1 MNKFFLLLLAINAIS
16 LVTLKEA
23 LSKKINTNV
32 DPLIKGISKA
42 KESKCSTDLF
52 KQQTKI
58 DEIAKNAINDIVEG
72 EGVKITFKKASNKL
86 LEIGKSISECVGLYL
101 PEAYNKFF
109 TEKGQKEIY
118 QNINNNI
125 VKIRLYEEKIKDD
138 INNKNYNEAALSF
151 GKILSIV
158 LDSNIIQI

>member
-1 MNKFFLLLLAINAIS
+1 MNKFFLLLLAINAFS

-32 DPLIKGISKA
+32 DPLIKGISKI

-125 VKIRLYEEKIKDD
+125 VEIRLYEEKIKDD

>member
-1 MNKFFLLLLAINAIS
+1 MNKFFLLLLAINAFS

-32 DPLIKGISKA
+32 DPLIKGISKT

-58 DEIAKNAINDIVEG
+58 DEIAKNAIKDIVDG
-72 EGVKITFKKASNKL
+72 EGVKIAFKKASNKL
-86 LEIGKSISECVGLYL
+86 LEIGKSMSECVSLYL

-125 VKIRLYEEKIKDD
+125 VEIRLYEEKIKDD

-151 GKILSIV
+151 GKLLSIV

>member
-58 DEIAKNAINDIVEG
+58 DEIVKKAINDIVEG
-72 EGVKITFKKASNKL
+72 EGVKIAFKKASNKL

-109 TEKGQKEIY
+109 TEKGQKEIIY
-118 QNINNNI
+118 
-125 VKIRLYEEKIKDD
+125 IKFLR
-138 INNKNYNEAALSF
+138 IY
-151 GKILSIV
+151 I
-158 LDSNIIQI
+158 